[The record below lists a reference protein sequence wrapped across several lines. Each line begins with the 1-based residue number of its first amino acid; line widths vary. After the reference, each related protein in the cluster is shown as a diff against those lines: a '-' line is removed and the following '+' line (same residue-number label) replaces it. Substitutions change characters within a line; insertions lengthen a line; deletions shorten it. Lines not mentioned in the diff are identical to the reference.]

1 MRVAPYLLSV
11 CIWAFLNFSAP
22 PALASAADEL
32 EETQGSLREAEAR
45 QAELEE
51 KRAKLQKELD
61 ELQKQLVPSAGNVQK
76 YEAELSA
83 TEDKLSILDDQLAQK
98 EAALEAAR
106 TRQAV
111 LVQAALRLSRTPPQA
126 ALLMPGS
133 QVETMKVARALEM
146 TTQSLRQE
154 AEGITLQVKELQG
167 LRKKVAKS
175 RENIR
180 EKNVA
185 LTQEQAALR
194 ARVEQRKELQKA
206 LGKQQK
212 EESEKISK
220 LAKRAEDL
228 QQLLTTLAEE
238 KRRKELREQSAN
250 RQMKKPRTSGHKV
263 QLRSFADAKGA
274 IRPPVAG
281 KLVLRYGRKD
291 ENGAVNKGLVITSR
305 EGAQV
310 TAPYDGEVVFAG
322 PFLQYG
328 RMVILR
334 HSDEF
339 HTLLSGLTRIDVAV
353 GEFLLEGEPIGAM
366 GDSKSATRLYVEL
379 RKNNQP
385 IDPAPWIKGIK
396 K

>member
-1 MRVAPYLLSV
+1 MRFAPYILSV
-11 CIWAFLNFSAP
+11 CIWAFLNLSAL

-51 KRAKLQKELD
+51 KKAKLQKELD
-61 ELQKQLVPSAGNVQK
+61 ELQKQLVPSAGSVQK

-98 EAALEAAR
+98 EASLEAAR

-133 QVETMKVARALEM
+133 QVETMKVARALET

-154 AEGITLQVKELQG
+154 AEGISLQVKELQG

-175 RENIR
+175 RETIR
-180 EKNVA
+180 EKNAA
-185 LTQEQAALR
+185 LTQEQKALR

-212 EESEKISK
+212 EEAEKISK

-228 QQLLTTLAEE
+228 QQLLATLDEE
-238 KRRKELREQSAN
+238 KRRKELREQAAS
-250 RQMKKPRTSGHKV
+250 RQMKKPRTSGHKA
-263 QLRSFADAKGA
+263 QLRSFADAKGN

-281 KLVLRYGRKD
+281 KLVLRYGKKD

-366 GDSKSATRLYVEL
+366 GDSKSATRLYLEL

-385 IDPAPWIKGIK
+385 TDPAPWIKGIK